1 MRSPSQQI
9 VQVSTRQDDRS
20 KDGQARARNCRV
32 AAGASPASTDRGR
45 VPPRRPLNLFRPAR
59 AIPACSVVTTVKR
72 ITEKRDEVR
81 HLIVGLI
88 KANCYIKANREP
100 SVQSLMEIYKTDR
113 DTAAANYE
121 FLSKTI
127 NENGSPT
134 ENGLRLLIDD
144 AKQTAKV
151 TRDVSV
157 NEVADFSIVREAQRE
172 LGIR

>member
-1 MRSPSQQI
+1 M
-9 VQVSTRQDDRS
+9 
-20 KDGQARARNCRV
+20 
-32 AAGASPASTDRGR
+32 
-45 VPPRRPLNLFRPAR
+45 
-59 AIPACSVVTTVKR
+59 
-72 ITEKRDEVR
+72 
-81 HLIVGLI
+81 IVGLI

-100 SVQSLMEIYKTDR
+100 SLMEIYKTDR